1 MKTHDQMMREF
12 FKGYDKVSAS
22 AKRSM
27 AASLVFGML
36 YGCGTQ
42 PPQPNPVPVVP
53 EKTTVNVDPALVTY
67 CEQQPHIPV
76 QKYSQ
81 KQSLQAAEY
90 WQNLYTV
97 CAGKQ
102 RKLVD
107 LTAKAFNLPT
117 PQPPKPAAALI
128 LQ

>member
-1 MKTHDQMMREF
+1 MNYEQMMREF
-12 FKGYDKVSAS
+12 LKGSVKVSSS

-27 AASLVFGML
+27 AMSVVFGML
-36 YGCGTQ
+36 YGCAGQ
-42 PPQPNPVPVVP
+42 QPQPNPVPVVP
-53 EKTTVNVDPALVTY
+53 QKTTVNVDPTLVTY
-67 CEQQPHIPV
+67 CETQPPIPV